1 MVTILQS
8 PTFKRA
14 IKRLH
19 KQHKKELD
27 DTVRAIIQTPSIGEA
42 KIGNLT
48 GVRVY
53 KFKMNKQL
61 TLLAY
66 EYLEVENVIKLLT
79 LGTHENF
86 YRNLKR

>member
-1 MVTILQS
+1 MVSILQS
-8 PTFKRA
+8 STFKCA
-14 IKRLH
+14 VKRLH

-27 DTVRAIIQTPSIGEA
+27 DAVRAIIQNPLVGEA
-42 KIGNLT
+42 KVGNLT
-48 GVRVY
+48 GIRIY

-66 EYLEVENVIKLLT
+66 EQLETKNVIKLLT